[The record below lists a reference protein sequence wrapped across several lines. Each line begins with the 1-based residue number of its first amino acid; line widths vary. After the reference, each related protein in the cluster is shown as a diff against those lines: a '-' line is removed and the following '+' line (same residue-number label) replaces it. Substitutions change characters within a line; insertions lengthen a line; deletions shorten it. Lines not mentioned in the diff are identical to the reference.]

1 MNYFSLFLMFFSNCY
16 ILCISFFYDHTILFL
31 HIFSISSY
39 LMNILI
45 NLKMNIFDE
54 EKRKI
59 IIIYDGFYLG
69 VFLRCYK
76 MLLLLILLLC
86 SYVWMLRRSSLNF
99 SIVFIITNVNLYRGI
114 VISLKFLLV
123 LFYLC
128 TIIQLHLN
136 DDFNFYL
143 LSHCIEGF

>member
-76 MLLLLILLLC
+76 MLLL
-86 SYVWMLRRSSLNF
+86 
-99 SIVFIITNVNLYRGI
+99 
-114 VISLKFLLV
+114 
-123 LFYLC
+123 
-128 TIIQLHLN
+128 
-136 DDFNFYL
+136 
-143 LSHCIEGF
+143 